1 MLAGDIDGT
10 PVASEEPR
18 LSLSPLV
25 SHDAFEKLWM
35 ELQVVHRQCLGVPR
49 PSISPD
55 TLNSAFQLVKI
66 QILAYS
72 RSDARPWK
80 LYMYSWSGSSVILA
94 EILQDGA
101 DEPHRHSNL
110 SLSIKQHPEERQAVE
125 GFVSVVLNVLRTLSS
140 ANSN

>member
-1 MLAGDIDGT
+1 MLAGDSDRT
-10 PVASEEPR
+10 PDASEEPR

-35 ELQVVHRQCLGVPR
+35 ELQVLHRQCLGVPR
-49 PSISPD
+49 LSVSPD

-80 LYMYSWSGSSVILA
+80 LYMYSWSGGSLILA
-94 EILQDGA
+94 ELLQDGS
-101 DEPHRHSNL
+101 DDPHRHGNL
-110 SLSIKQHPEERQAVE
+110 TLSIKQHPEEKEAVE
-125 GFVSVVLNVLRTLSS
+125 GFLSVVLNVLRTLCS

>member
-1 MLAGDIDGT
+1 MLEGVTDGI
-10 PVASEEPR
+10 PDASAEPA

-25 SHDAFEKLWM
+25 SHDVFEKLWM
-35 ELQVVHRQCLGVPR
+35 ELQVLHRQCLGVPR
-49 PSISPD
+49 PSVSPD

-80 LYMYSWSGSSVILA
+80 LYMYSWSGGSVILA
-94 EILQDGA
+94 ELLQDAA
-101 DEPHRHSNL
+101 DEPHRHGNL
-110 SLSIKQHPEERQAVE
+110 KLSIKQHPEEREAVE

-140 ANSN
+140 ADTS